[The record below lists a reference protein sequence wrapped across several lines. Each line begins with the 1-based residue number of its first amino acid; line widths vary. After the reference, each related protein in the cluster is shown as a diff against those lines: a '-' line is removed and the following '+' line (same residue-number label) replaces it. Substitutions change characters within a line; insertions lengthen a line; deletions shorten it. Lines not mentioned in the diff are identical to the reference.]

1 MTWSAERYSAFE
13 DERTRPVRDLLS
25 ALPIRD
31 ARTAVD
37 LGCGPGN
44 SPEALA
50 ARLPGA
56 TVTGLDAS
64 PDMLAAARRRLPHL
78 RFELGTIEA
87 WAAAGAATA
96 PETASETARAD
107 APGPFDAI
115 LANAALHWLP
125 DHATLLPRL
134 LGKLA
139 PGGVLAVQ
147 MPDNLD
153 EPAHRLMREVAQ
165 NGPWA
170 DKLAAAAAARTP
182 LGDPAWYYG
191 LLRPLCAAVDV
202 WRTVYHHPLAGGADA
217 VVAWFESS
225 GLRPFLDPLDAAGRA
240 GFLARY
246 REAVARAH
254 PALPD
259 GTVLLPFPRLF
270 FVATR

>member
-1 MTWSAERYSAFE
+1 MSWSAERYSAFE

-25 ALPIRD
+25 ALPVRD
-31 ARTAVD
+31 ARAAVD

-44 SPEALA
+44 STEALA

-56 TVTGLDAS
+56 AVMGLDAS

-78 RFELGTIEA
+78 RFEPGTIEA
-87 WAAAGAATA
+87 WAAPG
-96 PETASETARAD
+96 TARTD
-107 APGPFDAI
+107 DPGPFDVI

-125 DHATLLPRL
+125 DHAALLPRL

-139 PGGVLAVQ
+139 PGGALAVQ

-165 NGPWA
+165 SGPWA
-170 DKLAAAAAARTP
+170 GKLAAAAAARTP

-191 LLRPLCAAVDV
+191 LLRPHCAAVDV
-202 WRTVYHHPLAGGADA
+202 WRTTYHHPLAGGADA

-225 GLRPFLDPLDAAGRA
+225 GLSPFLAPLDAHERE

-246 REAVARAH
+246 RDAVARAY

-270 FVATR
+270 FIAVR